1 MRSPLL
7 KKPVDFFSSSS
18 CSSLT
23 DVQCRNSHPQPI
35 FLPPRPSS
43 LSRSRLLGAEKQK
56 ALVPPSSALY
66 YIHVPWSPQDAV
78 SSALPSTS
86 WPWGRSS
93 TSQHIT
99 AHHSALPTASSSPPH
114 APPSQGPTLQLHGR
128 CVREEDVRVPL
139 LFSVAEAGGLEAKI
153 KQKNSFSISS

>member
-93 TSQHIT
+93 TSQRIAHRQQLSTPCT
-99 AHHSALPTASSSPPH
+99 ALAGTHAAAPRALRERRGCASPTS
-114 APPSQGPTLQLHGR
+114 
-128 CVREEDVRVPL
+128 
-139 LFSVAEAGGLEAKI
+139 LFCG
-153 KQKNSFSISS
+153 

>member
-43 LSRSRLLGAEKQK
+43 LSRSQLLGAEKQK
-56 ALVPPSSALY
+56 ALVPPSSVLY

-99 AHHSALPTASSSPPH
+99 AHRPPPAALHPMHRPHRDPRCSSTGAAWEKRMCESH
-114 APPSQGPTLQLHGR
+114 FSFLWLR
-128 CVREEDVRVPL
+128 LED
-139 LFSVAEAGGLEAKI
+139 
-153 KQKNSFSISS
+153 